1 MASRSTG
8 RSIVIG
14 TDHTRIGVPR
24 PRAAARQAG
33 FTIIEL
39 LVVVSIIVILAGLA
53 MAQYRNSVT
62 RAEES
67 VLHTDL
73 FRMRDALD
81 QYYADKQQY
90 APTLD
95 ALVTEGYLRQIPKD
109 PFTGSIDTWQPVQ
122 AEPDPNNP
130 AAEPGIY
137 NVKSG
142 SDRMALDGTSR
153 YADW

>member
-1 MASRSTG
+1 MAWGSTG
-8 RSIVIG
+8 PSTVIG
-14 TDHTRIGVPR
+14 TNGPR
-24 PRAAARQAG
+24 VASSRVRAGSRHAG

-39 LVVVSIIVILAGLA
+39 LVVVSIIVILAGMA
-53 MAQYRNSVT
+53 MAQYRSSVT
-62 RAEES
+62 RAQEA

-109 PFTGSIDTWQPVQ
+109 PFTGAADSWQTVQ

-130 AAEPGIY
+130 SAEPGIY
-137 NVKSG
+137 EVHSG
-142 SDRMALDGTSR
+142 SDRIGLDGIR
-153 YADW
+153 YAEW

>member
-1 MASRSTG
+1 
-8 RSIVIG
+8 VIG
-14 TDHTRIGVPR
+14 TDRRRIGSSR
-24 PRAAARQAG
+24 ARAASWPAG

-62 RAEES
+62 RAEEA
-67 VLHTDL
+67 VLNTDL

-109 PFTGSIDTWQPVQ
+109 PFTGSVDTWQTVQ
-122 AEPDPNNP
+122 AEPDPSNP
-130 AAEPGIY
+130 SAEPGIY

-142 SDRMALDGTSR
+142 SDRSALDGTR
-153 YADW
+153 YAEW

>member
-1 MASRSTG
+1 MTGPSFVTGDHRPSRRTG
-8 RSIVIG
+8 R
-14 TDHTRIGVPR
+14 HLAR
-24 PRAAARQAG
+24 PQDG

-53 MAQYRNSVT
+53 MAGYRNSVT
-62 RAEES
+62 FAQEG
-67 VLHTDL
+67 VLHQDL
-73 FRMRDALD
+73 YRMRDALD

-109 PFTGSIDTWQPVQ
+109 PFTGAADSWQVVQ

-130 AAEPGIY
+130 TTDPGIY

-142 SDRMALDGTSR
+142 SEKTAMDGSK
-153 YADW
+153 YSEW

>member
-1 MASRSTG
+1 M
-8 RSIVIG
+8 IG
-14 TDHTRIGVPR
+14 TDRRRIGSSR
-24 PRAAARQAG
+24 ARAASWPAG

-62 RAEES
+62 RAEEA
-67 VLHTDL
+67 VLNTDL

-109 PFTGSIDTWQPVQ
+109 PFTGSVDTWQTVQ
-122 AEPDPNNP
+122 AEPDPSNP
-130 AAEPGIY
+130 SAEPGIY

-142 SDRMALDGTSR
+142 SDRSALDGTR
-153 YADW
+153 YAEW

>member
-1 MASRSTG
+1 M
-8 RSIVIG
+8 G
-14 TDHTRIGVPR
+14 TDRRRIGSSR
-24 PRAAARQAG
+24 ARAASWPAG

-62 RAEES
+62 RAEEA
-67 VLHTDL
+67 VLNTDL

-109 PFTGSIDTWQPVQ
+109 PFTGSVDTWQTVQ
-122 AEPDPNNP
+122 AEPDPSNP
-130 AAEPGIY
+130 SAEPGIY

-142 SDRMALDGTSR
+142 SDRSALDGTR
-153 YADW
+153 YAEW